1 MANKKEL
8 LGFSQKFREDLRKE
22 AQAMMA
28 ADMPQPTEELFA
40 LFEQT
45 GNRLKY
51 EKVYFTRRKMLAI
64 LGLEAIARKLESG
77 QDAVG
82 ESTAEET
89 AAAGKENAAGEAA
102 GEKKASC
109 HACTVESK
117 NAASEENIALYEK
130 LEAVIQDICAEECWA
145 LPAHVNRKEADWRIT
160 VDLFASETAQ
170 TLSEICDRL
179 GDVLGEDT
187 KKQVKEQVEKRIF
200 TPFFGHTVPYPHW
213 EHCDNNWNAV
223 CSGSIGSACL
233 HLLKGPEER
242 NRLDACLERICN
254 ALQNYVKGFTN
265 DGTCIEGLGYFTYGM
280 TYFVKFGMEL
290 REYSNGRLD
299 LFRGDW
305 GAFHKGEE
313 DKRGRMA
320 LFQEKCYF
328 SDGRTL
334 CFSDGDSHDTFRVGL
349 TCALADIFPKVQI
362 PNMERAA
369 GLCSDTCFR
378 FAALMMDLT
387 EPGKYLEH
395 LEAKTQETAVESRK
409 ESSAEEMAADCETKQ
424 PNLAGSQ
431 NKEAE
436 GAQSH
441 VCHILPDSQWVICES
456 DNRIAMACKG
466 GNNGESHN
474 HNDVGHFLYETEG
487 VLLLTDLGAG
497 EYTRQYFSEERYT
510 ILCNNSFS
518 HSVPV
523 LDGKGQ
529 KEGAEYKC
537 RAFKAEKTER
547 KAVVEMELAGAYP
560 KGLAESIDRTLE
572 FDLHSGKLS
581 VKDVFVL
588 CEKEG
593 KGTAQENIVTQIKP
607 VVEGNQIILE
617 ENGVKG
623 VLTVVEPVAPKFLVE
638 EYDHSNHSGNPEKVY
653 TIRWEVTGAE
663 SCFTMEKQ

>member
-1 MANKKEL
+1 MASKEGL
-8 LGFSQKFREDLRKE
+8 LEFSQKFREELQRE

-51 EKVYFTRRKMLAI
+51 EKVYFTRRKILAI
-64 LGLEAIARKLESG
+64 LGLEAIARKLEG
-77 QDAVG
+77 EQDA
-82 ESTAEET
+82 
-89 AAAGKENAAGEAA
+89 
-102 GEKKASC
+102 EKGN
-109 HACTVESK
+109 T
-117 NAASEENIALYEK
+117 ALYEK
-130 LEAVIQDICAEECWA
+130 LEAVIRDVCQEECWA

-179 GDVLGEDT
+179 GDLLSAET
-187 KKQVKEQVEKRIF
+187 RALVKEQVEERIF
-200 TPFFGHTVPYPHW
+200 TPFFSHPVPYPKW
-213 EHCDNNWNAV
+213 EHGDSNWNAV
-223 CSGSIGSACL
+223 CAGSIGSACL
-233 HLLKGPEER
+233 HLLKEPQEK
-242 NRLDACLERICN
+242 NHLDACLERICN
-254 ALQNYVKGFTN
+254 ALQNYVKGFTD

-299 LFRGDW
+299 LFKGDW

-334 CFSDGDSHDTFRVGL
+334 CFSDGNSHDSFCVGL

-378 FAALMMDLT
+378 FAGLVMNLT

-395 LEAKTQETAVESRK
+395 LEGFKNQKDAKSGG
-409 ESSAEEMAADCETKQ
+409 
-424 PNLAGSQ
+424 N
-431 NKEAE
+431 
-436 GAQSH
+436 
-441 VCHILPDSQWVICES
+441 CHILPDSQWVICES
-456 DNRIAMACKG
+456 DNHIAMACKG

-474 HNDVGHFLYETEG
+474 HNDIGHFLYETEG
-487 VLLLTDLGAG
+487 VLLLTDLGSG

-518 HSVPV
+518 HSVPI

-537 RAFKAEKTER
+537 RAFRAEETKQKAM
-547 KAVVEMELAGAYP
+547 VEMELAGAYP

-572 FDLHSGKLS
+572 FDLHSGRLS
-581 VKDVFVL
+581 VRDVFAL
-588 CEKEG
+588 CEKGQKSEG
-593 KGTAQENIVTQIKP
+593 TVLEDAEQKSAEQGNAKQEKAEQERDSLAGKEQKTARVTAQENIVTQIKP

-623 VLTVVEPVAPKFLVE
+623 VLTVVEPAVPVFLVE
-638 EYDHSNHSGNPEKVY
+638 EHTHFNHSGNPEKVY

-663 SCFTMEKQ
+663 SCFIMEKQ